1 MFSSSPKSEVGRK
14 NISHR
19 KIIVGVIM
27 TIIGVRMLWLLPITR
42 QAVILLHGHPD
53 EIPLPILNAPNAIT
67 PETVKDIQLLEHW
80 GNGTFESI
88 SWSPDSRYFAIGTT
102 FGIDLYDAGT
112 FELLQNI
119 HIPVA
124 HSYLPTFSPDSSRLA
139 FAGGER
145 FITLFDL
152 GENKIIQQWEMAGPI
167 SIMTFLEDSTLVCV
181 TEAGDVMLLIDDT
194 WQLTKSLKDG
204 FLTDVLFISEKQ
216 AFVAVYADSTQII
229 NPYNGRS
236 QKSTYVVPNGD
247 DLLLSNNIRVEVG
260 RDSSLVSAYVDDTL
274 VSQITVDELFD
285 QPIPSPKGGIMA
297 TLAMN
302 PYDALGATITL
313 WRIPSLEPIRTF
325 RIPEASMEVG
335 NEIVFSPDGEKLAVL
350 ASPSIVKIF
359 PVGENSSL
367 VMTLT
372 DQFAGIG
379 DIGIS
384 AQGTIWM
391 VNCSGTT
398 VEIIEESSGL
408 SIDQWYFDGP
418 TCGKLLDDGSS
429 LAVSEPYENIRIYKV
444 REVNAPV
451 IVKAPCCSVFSA
463 NGSVG
468 AGSNGAAGSGDPI
481 VIGIW
486 QQQFG
491 LYQKWKY
498 HQEGYKE
505 FDVAVSSSG
514 QYVAASSSFK
524 THLYVHGIES
534 GRSYPSLGA
543 SINFSPDERLLASA
557 LRILDLET
565 AKVIELE
572 DNNEPLCSPDSF
584 SAPAFSPDG
593 QILAVAACSQ
603 LRFWR
608 TSDGALLEELDDPY
622 NSFEITFSPDSTFI
636 VGWGIGNVDIW
647 GIEKNVPSK

>member
-1 MFSSSPKSEVGRK
+1 MKSKSRK
-14 NISHR
+14 E
-19 KIIVGVIM
+19 IILWIII
-27 TIIGVRMLWLLPITR
+27 TIVAVRVLWLLPVTR
-42 QAVILLHGHPD
+42 QTVILLLGQPD
-53 EIPLPILNAPNAIT
+53 DIPLPILNAPNAIT
-67 PETVKDIQLLEHW
+67 PDTVKDIHLLEHW

-88 SWSPDSRYFAIGTT
+88 SWSTDGRYFAIGTT
-102 FGIDLYDAGT
+102 FGINLYDAET
-112 FELLQNI
+112 FEILQNI

-124 HSYLPTFSPDSSRLA
+124 HNSYLPTFSPDDSRLA

-152 GENKIIQQWEMAGPI
+152 KENKIIQQWEMAGPI
-167 SIMTFLEDSTLVCV
+167 SILTFLEDGTLACV
-181 TEAGDVMLLIDDT
+181 TEAGDVMLLMNDA

-204 FLTDVLFISEKQ
+204 FLTDVLFVPEKQ
-216 AFVAVYADSTQII
+216 SLVAVYAESTQII
-229 NPYNGRS
+229 NPHNGDS
-236 QKSTYVVPNGD
+236 QKLSFIVPYGG
-247 DLLLSNNIRVEVG
+247 DLLLSNNIRVEVN
-260 RDSSLVSAYVDDTL
+260 RDLSLVSAYHDETL
-274 VSQITVDELFD
+274 VNQITVDELFD

-302 PYDALGATITL
+302 PYDALGAAVTL
-313 WRIPSLEPIRTF
+313 WQIPSLEPLRTF
-325 RIPEASMEVG
+325 RIPEVSMEVG
-335 NEIVFSPDGEKLAVL
+335 NEIVFSPDGEKIAIL

-359 PVGENSSL
+359 PVSENSSL
-367 VMTLT
+367 EMTLT

-384 AQGTIWM
+384 PQGMIWM
-391 VNCSGTT
+391 VNCSGTA
-398 VEIIEESSGL
+398 VEIIEEPSGL
-408 SIDQWYFDGP
+408 SIDQWYFDKSA
-418 TCGKLLDDGSS
+418 CGELLDNRIS

-444 REVNAPV
+444 RDVSPPI
-451 IVKAPCCSVFSA
+451 IVKSPCCSVFSA
-463 NGSVG
+463 DGSVG
-468 AGSNGAAGSGDPI
+468 AGSNGAAGSGDPV

-498 HQEGYKE
+498 HREGHKE
-505 FDVAVSSSG
+505 FDVAVSSTG

-534 GRSYPSLGA
+534 GRTYPSLGA
-543 SINFSPDERLLASA
+543 NIIFSPDERLLASA

-572 DNNEPLCSPDSF
+572 DNNDPLCSPDSF
-584 SAPAFSPDG
+584 NAPAFSPDG

-608 TSDGALLEELDDPY
+608 ASDGALLEELDDPY
-622 NSFEITFSPDSTFI
+622 ASFEITFSPDSTFI
-636 VGWGIGNVDIW
+636 VGRGVGNTNVW
-647 GIEKNVPSK
+647 GIEKTVSSK